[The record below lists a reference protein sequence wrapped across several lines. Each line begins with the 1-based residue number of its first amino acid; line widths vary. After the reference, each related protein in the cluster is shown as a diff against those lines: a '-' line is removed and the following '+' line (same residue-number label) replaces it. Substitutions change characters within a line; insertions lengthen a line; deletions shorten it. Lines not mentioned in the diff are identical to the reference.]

1 MANGLLSKRLYVTGT
16 KNKQERKAMNYTKSD
31 EGKMTL
37 TDAARTLGVTV
48 RTVQR
53 AVKDGLLDGVTHG
66 LRGRVYW
73 VTRASVERALA
84 EIGRGGAK

>member
-1 MANGLLSKRLYVTGT
+1 
-16 KNKQERKAMNYTKSD
+16 MNCTKSD
-31 EGKMTL
+31 EKKL
-37 TDAARTLGVTV
+37 TMSDAAKMLGVST
-48 RTVQR
+48 RTVKR
-53 AVKDGLLDGVTHG
+53 AVDNGLLDGVTHG

>member
-1 MANGLLSKRLYVTGT
+1 
-16 KNKQERKAMNYTKSD
+16 MNYIKSD
-31 EGKMTL
+31 ENRLTL
-37 TDAARTLGVTV
+37 TDAAQMLGVTV

-53 AVKDGLLDGVTHG
+53 AVKDGFLDGVTHG

-84 EIGRGGAK
+84 AIGRGGAK